1 MLDAVN
7 ESKMP
12 LMVKAIVLENV
23 LLKVNASI
31 RSENEKNKK
40 AVLIQNPNRKSDFM
54 LFDGRNRIRF
64 PYSRYGYTRG
74 NGKVWHGGVDVD
86 GLDDSI
92 IHFPT
97 YHNKSI
103 SGTVVTARIVTDKR
117 NRTWEWGYYVCVKLD
132 ANQTPDVVNYLY
144 FCHCEKILVK
154 VGQKVKS
161 GDKIAVMGDTGNAAL
176 ANPPFKHC
184 HLEVRASAT
193 GKGLDP
199 TAYIGFANAVGVYD
213 SEIEVTEEQPQV
225 EAPKSKLQL
234 ISIGPVS
241 QGDADKIY
249 NLCKELELTAQNLY
263 KSEWVE

>member
-1 MLDAVN
+1 
-7 ESKMP
+7 
-12 LMVKAIVLENV
+12 
-23 LLKVNASI
+23 
-31 RSENEKNKK
+31 
-40 AVLIQNPNRKSDFM
+40 M

-74 NGKVWHGGVDVD
+74 NGKIWHGGADVD
-86 GLDDSI
+86 GLDDSTI
-92 IHFPT
+92 RFPSYYGKEIT
-97 YHNKSI
+97 GH
-103 SGTVVTARIVTDKR
+103 VMTARIVTDKR
-117 NRTWEWGYYVCVKLD
+117 NKTWEWGYYVCVKLD

-144 FCHCEKILVK
+144 FCHCEKLLVK

-161 GDKIAVMGDTGNAAL
+161 GDPIAVMGNTGNAAL

-184 HLEVRASAT
+184 HFEVRASAT

-213 SEIEVTEEQPQV
+213 SEVEVNKDDVPEVNE
-225 EAPKSKLQL
+225 PKSKLQV
-234 ISIGPVS
+234 ITIGPIS

-249 NLCKELELTAQNLY
+249 ATAKELGLTEQGLY

>member
-1 MLDAVN
+1 MLQ
-7 ESKMP
+7 
-12 LMVKAIVLENV
+12 
-23 LLKVNASI
+23 
-31 RSENEKNKK
+31 SEAKTKSNKK
-40 AVLIQNPNRKSDFM
+40 LVLIQNPNRKSDFM

-161 GDKIAVMGDTGNAAL
+161 GDPIAVMGNTGNAAL
-176 ANPPFKHC
+176 ANPPYKHC
-184 HLEVRASAT
+184 HFEIRASST

-199 TAYIGFANAVGVYD
+199 TQYMGFANAVGVYD
-213 SEIEVTEEQPQV
+213 SEIEVPEQPVQD
-225 EAPKSKLQL
+225 EPTNSKLQM
-234 ISIGPVS
+234 ITIGPVS

-249 NLCKELELTAQNLY
+249 ATAKELGLTEQGLY
-263 KSEWVE
+263 KSEWVK

>member
-1 MLDAVN
+1 
-7 ESKMP
+7 
-12 LMVKAIVLENV
+12 
-23 LLKVNASI
+23 
-31 RSENEKNKK
+31 
-40 AVLIQNPNRKSDFM
+40 M

-74 NGKVWHGGVDVD
+74 NGKVWHGGADVD

-92 IHFPT
+92 IHFPK
-97 YHNKSI
+97 YADKSI
-103 SGTVVTARIVTDKR
+103 SGTVTTARIVTNKR

-132 ANQTPDVVNYLY
+132 AKQTPDAVNYLY
-144 FCHCEKILVK
+144 FCHCEKLLVK

-161 GDKIAVMGDTGNAAL
+161 GDPIAVMGNTGNAAL

-184 HLEVRASAT
+184 HFEVRASAT

-199 TAYIGFANAVGVYD
+199 TQYMGFANAVGVYD
-213 SEIEVTEEQPQV
+213 SEIEVPEQPVQD
-225 EAPKSKLQL
+225 EPAKSKLQM
-234 ISIGPVS
+234 ITIGPVS

-249 NLCKELELTAQNLY
+249 AAAKELGLTEQGLY

>member
-1 MLDAVN
+1 MLQ
-7 ESKMP
+7 
-12 LMVKAIVLENV
+12 
-23 LLKVNASI
+23 
-31 RSENEKNKK
+31 SEAKTKSNKK
-40 AVLIQNPNRKSDFM
+40 LVPIQNQSNTNRKSDFM

-144 FCHCEKILVK
+144 FCHCKKILVK

-161 GDKIAVMGDTGNAAL
+161 GDPIAVMGNTGNAAL

-184 HLEVRASAT
+184 HFEVRASAT

-213 SEIEVTEEQPQV
+213 SEVEVAEERPQI

-249 NLCKELELTAQNLY
+249 NLCKELELTSQNLY

>member
-1 MLDAVN
+1 MLQ
-7 ESKMP
+7 
-12 LMVKAIVLENV
+12 
-23 LLKVNASI
+23 
-31 RSENEKNKK
+31 SEAKTKSNKK
-40 AVLIQNPNRKSDFM
+40 PVLNQNQNRKSDFM

-74 NGKVWHGGVDVD
+74 NGKVWHGGVDVE

-117 NRTWEWGYYVCVKLD
+117 NRTWEWGYYVCVKLV
-132 ANQTPDVVNYLY
+132 AYQAPDVVNYIY

-161 GDKIAVMGDTGNAAL
+161 GDKIAVMGNTGNAAL
-176 ANPPFKHC
+176 ANPPFTHC

-213 SEIEVTEEQPQV
+213 SEVEVTEERPQV
-225 EAPKSKLQL
+225 EMPKSKLQL

-249 NLCKELELTAQNLY
+249 NLCNELGITSQNLY